1 MLIAVTPV
9 AEIAPHGLTRQR
21 TISNT
26 FTGIDNAASDTS
38 SCVDQEEYMK
48 SGKLLSITFFS
59 LLFAWVGTPAQAQW
73 LPQPPTGSGPIY
85 YTGGNVG
92 IGTSVPSYF
101 LHVVWNLNATQ
112 SQIVLQNTNSGTNA
126 GADLALLND
135 VPLPLTTVTQ
145 PSISAALSSRA
156 TVNT

>member
-1 MLIAVTPV
+1 
-9 AEIAPHGLTRQR
+9 
-21 TISNT
+21 
-26 FTGIDNAASDTS
+26 
-38 SCVDQEEYMK
+38 MK
-48 SGKLLSITFFS
+48 SGKLLFITFFS
-59 LLFAWVGTPAQAQW
+59 LLFAWAGTSVQAQW

-135 VPLPLTTVTQ
+135 VGNFMGMGIMSTTKTSYGALVANSASLYAYTPAGLT
-145 PSISAALSSRA
+145 IM
-156 TVNT
+156 